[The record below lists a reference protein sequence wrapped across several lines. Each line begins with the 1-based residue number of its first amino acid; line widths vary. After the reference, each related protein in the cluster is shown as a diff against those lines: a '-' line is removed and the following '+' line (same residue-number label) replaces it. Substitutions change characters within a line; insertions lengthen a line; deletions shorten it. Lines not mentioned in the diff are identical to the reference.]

1 MKNDETKVNSHD
13 MQLLQA
19 DFDKSRGFHQL
30 PFPPNAIDDKHPLS
44 FSDKLSMAEFAAIGL
59 GGEVGELLNGLKKIR
74 RNLAINGIETFDPQ
88 ALLGEVADVYSY
100 LLKLSNI
107 LGHDLE
113 VAYLEKM
120 CLNRYRFPALEKGQR
135 PAFIIAGPP
144 GSGKSSVSA
153 ALERMNRKGRTIYIE
168 DFSQN
173 PFLLDAISQGS
184 SVFESQEW
192 FLEKVRSFLA
202 GRSSEKS
209 VTVIDQSPLAIPLV
223 YGHDFYAGSILGR
236 SDYLFHLQ
244 NYLRLHGEF
253 DSAVSSISTIYLT
266 ADIDTLM
273 HRCSAKGF
281 VDRDWLVRIVERFH
295 IIRDLSEVC
304 IDTTG
309 MSLDEVV
316 LRVESLIED

>member
-1 MKNDETKVNSHD
+1 
-13 MQLLQA
+13 MQLIQA

-30 PFPPNAIDDKHPLS
+30 PFPPNALDNKLPLS
-44 FSDKLSMAEFAAIGL
+44 FSEKLSMAEFAAIGL

-74 RNLAINGIETFDPQ
+74 RNLAVNGTETFDSQ
-88 ALLGEVADVYSY
+88 SLLGEVADVYSY

-120 CLNRYRFPALEKGQR
+120 CLNRYRFPALEKGR
-135 PAFIIAGPP
+135 KPTFIIAGPP

-153 ALERMNRKGRTIYIE
+153 ALEKMNLKGRNIYIE

-192 FLEKVRSFLA
+192 FLEKVRSFLER
-202 GRSSEKS
+202 RSGEKS

-236 SDYLFHLQ
+236 SDYLCHLQ

-273 HRCSAKGF
+273 HRCLAKGF
-281 VDRDWLVRIVERFH
+281 VDRDWLVRIVERFQ

-316 LRVESLIED
+316 LRVESLIKD